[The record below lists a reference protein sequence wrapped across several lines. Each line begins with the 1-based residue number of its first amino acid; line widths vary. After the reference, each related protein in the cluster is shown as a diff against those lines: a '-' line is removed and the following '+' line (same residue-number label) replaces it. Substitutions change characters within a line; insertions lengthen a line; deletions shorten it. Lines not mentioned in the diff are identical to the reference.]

1 MDNGIYTVSG
11 YGAAK
16 ILAEVKTP
24 FVRPGGKRIDP
35 FPTVSWENA
44 SEEMKNDHTRIGIKE
59 KGKLK
64 TFRSHTIEEKK
75 EINLNKAWRIEQIFL
90 YLLNCN
96 FDYAKKYMEENKK
109 DIEKLGIKLDLN
121 VPRCQFNE
129 DNQCNL
135 FCYFYEKG
143 KCLWK
148 G

>member
-1 MDNGIYTVSG
+1 MYNYTVSG
-11 YGAAK
+11 YHAAK
-16 ILAEVKTP
+16 LFAEMKISS
-24 FVRPGGKRIDP
+24 VRPGGKIINP
-35 FPTVSWENA
+35 FPMVEWDDA
-44 SEEMKNDHTRIGIKE
+44 SEEVKNDSTRTWIKE

-64 TFRSHTIEEKK
+64 TFRKHTEKEIK

-96 FDYAKKYMEENKK
+96 FDYAKRYMEENKK
-109 DIEKLGIKLDLN
+109 DIEKLGIKLNLN

-148 G
+148 E